1 MKSGDRTALPLC
13 FADNRST
20 ANTQLVHKTNNMKQ
34 FTLKTYRNSASV
46 ELNSFYILNKGMNSG
61 RPHPKPFVNSFTFIA
76 ESPEEMEIFY
86 WITFAAWQ
94 GKLFHPYIKG
104 SVIPFV
110 IILDV
115 GEVIN
120 EASKRCIANPERVSN
135 LLKSFHTL
143 NQLEFKYERLAKL
156 TTEAK
161 RAAALRFIKS

>member
-1 MKSGDRTALPLC
+1 
-13 FADNRST
+13 
-20 ANTQLVHKTNNMKQ
+20 MKQ
-34 FTLKTYRNSASV
+34 YTLKTYRSSAEV
-46 ELNSFYILNKGMNSG
+46 EMNSFYILNKGMNSG

-76 ESPEEMEIFY
+76 DSPEEMEMFY

-94 GKLFHPYIKG
+94 AKLFHPYLKG

-110 IILDV
+110 TILDV

-135 LLKSFHTL
+135 LLKSFYTL
-143 NQLEFKYERLAKL
+143 NQLEFKYQRLTKL